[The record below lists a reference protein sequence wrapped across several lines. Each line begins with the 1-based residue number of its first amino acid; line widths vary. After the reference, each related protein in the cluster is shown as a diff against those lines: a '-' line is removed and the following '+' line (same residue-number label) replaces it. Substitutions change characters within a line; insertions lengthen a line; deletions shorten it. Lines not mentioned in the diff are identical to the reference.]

1 MTEILF
7 IQGIRNDVINFC
19 SLMLLNFCLN
29 KVRKKED
36 QNTNIKAKQ
45 KKFNNILRTSDEQYK
60 IKCLQRFLICIVLKN
75 IEQNSLRRNW
85 MLRQSLLYYFTYWLP
100 KHPVF

>member
-1 MTEILF
+1 MIEILF

-19 SLMLLNFCLN
+19 ALMLLNFCLN

-45 KKFNNILRTSDEQYK
+45 KTFSNILRTHQ
-60 IKCLQRFLICIVLKN
+60 
-75 IEQNSLRRNW
+75 
-85 MLRQSLLYYFTYWLP
+85 
-100 KHPVF
+100 